1 MNQLILETLTPTGVP
16 VAYMTYT
23 GNNPE
28 YIVFNWWGSPLTHAD
43 NRERRENV
51 TVQID
56 IFSKGDFTNLVQ
68 DVKQRMID
76 ADFMKVQ
83 EGSGNYIEDTDIF
96 RKTLRFSYTR

>member
-1 MNQLILETLTPTGVP
+1 VNQLILETLTPTGVP

-28 YIVFNWWGSPLTHAD
+28 YIVFNCWGSPLTHAD